1 MEDVI
6 GVYERELD
14 PECPVVCLDELSK
27 ELRSTPAGSIAPSP
41 GQAERQDYEYAREGT
56 CNVFLSVEPL
66 AGKRY
71 VHITDRRTACDFAEE
86 LKFLVDEVYAAAQK
100 VVLITDNL
108 NTHSPASLYE
118 RFAPEEARRLADKLE
133 WHYTPEHGSWLNMA
147 EIELSVLSQQC
158 LARRLPDKAT
168 VIREVAAWERQRNN
182 RTCKIDWQFKNKDA
196 RIKLK
201 RLYPAIQEASSD
213 ASKIMVTTH

>member
-6 GVYERELD
+6 AVYEREPD
-14 PECPVVCLDELSK
+14 PERPVVCLDELSK
-27 ELRSTPAGSIAPSP
+27 ELRSTPRGHIMPSS
-41 GQAERQDYEYAREGT
+41 GQAERQDYEYSREGT

-71 VHITDRRTACDFAEE
+71 VHVTDRRTACDFAEE
-86 LKFLVDEVYAAAQK
+86 LKFLVDEAYADVQK
-100 VVLITDNL
+100 VVLVTDNL
-108 NTHSPASLYE
+108 NTHSAASLYE
-118 RFAPEEARRLADKLE
+118 RFDPAEARRIADKLE

-168 VIREVAAWERQRNN
+168 VMREVAAWQRQRNN
-182 RTCKIDWQFKNKDA
+182 RICKIDWQFRTRDA

-201 RLYPAIQEASSD
+201 RLYPAMLETSGD
-213 ASKIMVTTH
+213 ASRNRVTGH